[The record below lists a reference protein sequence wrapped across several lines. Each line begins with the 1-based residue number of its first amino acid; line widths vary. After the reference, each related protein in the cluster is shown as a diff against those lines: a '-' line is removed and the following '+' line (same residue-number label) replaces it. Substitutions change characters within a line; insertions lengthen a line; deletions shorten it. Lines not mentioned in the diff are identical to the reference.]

1 MIMRKHMFEEEVMM
15 KNKFKKNLLEDFENS
30 YQCNVTPESVIEKS
44 NFFKNKNFIYISTPF
59 YKKEF
64 ISSLISIALIL
75 VIGITLTISNN
86 KLLSTVQKI
95 NDYNET
101 INKEG
106 SIYSLTKDDMAY
118 METKIDKVLT
128 EFVFSVSLDSYLDL
142 VIYKGYNYEDFCK
155 SENVYFYKI
164 VKRREFNES
173 KKYQLDLTII
183 CNNLTEQINENN
195 KLGILYIAPIK
206 YDSESI
212 DNIIVTVINHNVTSK
227 YEINILNSL

>member
-1 MIMRKHMFEEEVMM
+1 MRKHMFEEEVMM
-15 KNKFKKNLLEDFENS
+15 KNKFKKYLLEDFENS
-30 YQCNVTPESVIEKS
+30 YQCNVTPESVMEKS

-64 ISSLISIALIL
+64 ISSLISIVLIL

-95 NDYNET
+95 NDYNEQYV
-101 INKEG
+101 NEN
-106 SIYSLTKDDMAY
+106 IYSLTTEDRKFTDAYTDKTLDD
-118 METKIDKVLT
+118 
-128 EFVFSVSLDSYLDL
+128 FVFSVSLDSYFDL
-142 VIYKGYNYEDFCK
+142 VIYKGYNYDNFCK

-164 VKRREFNES
+164 VQ
-173 KKYQLDLTII
+173 KKAINKNKSYQLDLTII
-183 CNNLTEQINENN
+183 CNNLTEKINENN
-195 KLGILYIAPIK
+195 KLGILYITPIK
-206 YDSESI
+206 YDSEST

>member
-1 MIMRKHMFEEEVMM
+1 M
-15 KNKFKKNLLEDFENS
+15 KNKLKKYLLEDFENS
-30 YQCNVTPESVIEKS
+30 YQCNVTPESVMEKS

-64 ISSLISIALIL
+64 ISSLISIVLIL

-95 NDYNET
+95 NDYNEQYV
-101 INKEG
+101 NEN
-106 SIYSLTKDDMAY
+106 IYSLTAEDRKFTDAYTDKTLDD
-118 METKIDKVLT
+118 
-128 EFVFSVSLDSYLDL
+128 FVFSVSLDSYFDL
-142 VIYKGYNYEDFCK
+142 VIYKGYNYDNFCK

-164 VKRREFNES
+164 VQ
-173 KKYQLDLTII
+173 KKAINKNKSYQLDLTII
-183 CNNLTEQINENN
+183 CNNLTEKINENN
-195 KLGILYIAPIK
+195 KLGILYITPIK